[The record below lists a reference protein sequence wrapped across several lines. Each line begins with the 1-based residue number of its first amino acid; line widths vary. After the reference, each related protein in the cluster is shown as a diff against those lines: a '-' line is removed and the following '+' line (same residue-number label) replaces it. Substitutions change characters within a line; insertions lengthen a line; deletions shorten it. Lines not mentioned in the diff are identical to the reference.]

1 MSNVEGNDPSKFCGS
16 LFRPR
21 EVSYKKEGSMGNKRI
36 VVLATALAVV
46 FLCVIPFAFAED
58 KEITRL
64 TLRGIKE
71 VNVVIE
77 SIEPEIQS
85 MGLTQAQVRADVEA
99 KLREA
104 NIAIAPDIE
113 RGRPALYL
121 YVQVIRPEK
130 INRLFY
136 SISLS
141 LLQNVVLERDPN
153 VKTNTDTWLVR
164 VLGMSSGTEAIRA
177 DIRSL
182 LDQFIEDFGKANVK
196 KAVEE

>member
-1 MSNVEGNDPSKFCGS
+1 
-16 LFRPR
+16 
-21 EVSYKKEGSMGNKRI
+21 MGKKRI
-36 VVLATALAVV
+36 IGLATAVAVV

-77 SIEPEIQS
+77 SIEPEIQNL
-85 MGLTQAQVRADVEA
+85 GLTQAQVKADVEA

-104 NIAIAPDIE
+104 NITVAPDVQ
-113 RGRPALYL
+113 RGRPAVYL
-121 YVQVIRPEK
+121 YVQVIRPER
-130 INRLFY
+130 IERLFY
-136 SISLS
+136 SVSLS

-153 VKTNTDTWLVR
+153 VKTNTETWLVR
-164 VLGMSSGTEAIRA
+164 MLGMSSGVEAIRS

-182 LDQFIEDFGKANVK
+182 LDQFIEDYRKVNQK
-196 KAVEE
+196 

>member
-1 MSNVEGNDPSKFCGS
+1 
-16 LFRPR
+16 
-21 EVSYKKEGSMGNKRI
+21 MGKKRI
-36 VVLATALAVV
+36 AVLATAIALV
-46 FLCVIPFAFAED
+46 FLYAIPLAFAED

-77 SIEPEIQS
+77 SIEPEIQNL
-85 MGLTQAQVRADVEA
+85 GLTQAQVKADVEA

-104 NIAIAPDIE
+104 NIAVSPDIE
-113 RGRPALYL
+113 RGRPAVYL

-130 INRLFY
+130 ISRLFY

-153 VKTNTDTWLVR
+153 VKTNTDTWVVR
-164 VLGMSSGTEAIRA
+164 MLGMSSGTEAIRS
-177 DIRSL
+177 DIRSA
-182 LDQFIEDFGKANVK
+182 LDQFIEDYRKANQK
-196 KAVEE
+196 

>member
-1 MSNVEGNDPSKFCGS
+1 MSMSEESERRAERS
-16 LFRPR
+16 SRRP
-21 EVSYKKEGSMGNKRI
+21 KEGSMGKKRI
-36 VVLATALAVV
+36 IMLATAIAVV
-46 FLCVIPFAFAED
+46 LLYVIPFVFAED

-85 MGLTQAQVRADVEA
+85 LGLTQAQVKADVEA

-113 RGRPALYL
+113 RGRPAVYL

>member
-1 MSNVEGNDPSKFCGS
+1 
-16 LFRPR
+16 
-21 EVSYKKEGSMGNKRI
+21 MGKKRI
-36 VVLATALAVV
+36 AALAAAVAVV
-46 FLCVIPFAFAED
+46 FLCVISLALAED

-77 SIEPEIQS
+77 SIEPEIQDL
-85 MGLTQAQVRADVEA
+85 GLTQAQVQADVEA

-104 NIAIAPDIE
+104 NITVSPNIE
-113 RGRPALYL
+113 RGRPAVYL

-130 INRLFY
+130 ISRLFY

-141 LLQNVVLERDPN
+141 VLQNVILERDPN
-153 VKTNTDTWLVR
+153 VRTNTDTWVVR
-164 VLGMSSGTEAIRA
+164 VLGMSSGPEAIRS

-182 LDQFIEDFGKANVK
+182 LDQFIEDFHKANQK
-196 KAVEE
+196 

>member
-1 MSNVEGNDPSKFCGS
+1 
-16 LFRPR
+16 
-21 EVSYKKEGSMGNKRI
+21 MGKKRI
-36 VVLATALAVV
+36 VMLATAIAVV
-46 FLCVIPFAFAED
+46 FLYVIPFAFAED

-77 SIEPEIQS
+77 TIEPEIEQL
-85 MGLTQAQVRADVEA
+85 GLTQAQVQADVEA
-99 KLREA
+99 KLRGA
-104 NIAIAPDIE
+104 NIAVAPQIE
-113 RGRPALYL
+113 RGRPAIYL

-141 LLQNVVLERDPN
+141 LLQNVILERDTE
-153 VKTNTDTWLVR
+153 VKTNTNTWLVR
-164 VLGMSSGTEAIRA
+164 VLGMSSGTEAIRS

-182 LDQFIEDFGKANVK
+182 LDQFIDDYHKANQ
-196 KAVEE
+196 

>member
-1 MSNVEGNDPSKFCGS
+1 
-16 LFRPR
+16 
-21 EVSYKKEGSMGNKRI
+21 MGKKRI
-36 VVLATALAVV
+36 VMLATATAVV
-46 FLCVIPFAFAED
+46 FLYVIPFAFAED

-85 MGLTQAQVRADVEA
+85 MGLTQAQVKADVEA

-113 RGRPALYL
+113 RGRPAVYL
-121 YVQVIRPEK
+121 YVQVMRPEK

-141 LLQNVVLERDPN
+141 LLQNVVLERDPE
-153 VKTNTDTWLVR
+153 VKTNTDTWVAR
-164 VLGMSSGTEAIRA
+164 ILGMSSGTEAIRS

-182 LDQFIEDFGKANVK
+182 LDQFIEDFRKANQ
-196 KAVEE
+196 

>member
-1 MSNVEGNDPSKFCGS
+1 
-16 LFRPR
+16 
-21 EVSYKKEGSMGNKRI
+21 MGKKRI
-36 VVLATALAVV
+36 IMLATAIAVV
-46 FLCVIPFAFAED
+46 LLYAMPFAFAED

-85 MGLTQAQVRADVEA
+85 MGLTQAQVKADVEA

-113 RGRPALYL
+113 RGRPAVYL

-182 LDQFIEDFGKANVK
+182 LDQFIDDFRKANVK

>member
-1 MSNVEGNDPSKFCGS
+1 
-16 LFRPR
+16 
-21 EVSYKKEGSMGNKRI
+21 MGKKRI
-36 VVLATALAVV
+36 IMLATAIAVV
-46 FLCVIPFAFAED
+46 LLYAIPFAFAED

-85 MGLTQAQVRADVEA
+85 MGLTQAQVKADVEA
-99 KLREA
+99 KLRDA
-104 NIAIAPDIE
+104 NIAVAPDIE

-121 YVQVIRPEK
+121 YVQVMRPEK

-182 LDQFIEDFGKANVK
+182 LDQFIEDYRQANVK

>member
-1 MSNVEGNDPSKFCGS
+1 
-16 LFRPR
+16 
-21 EVSYKKEGSMGNKRI
+21 MGKKRI
-36 VVLATALAVV
+36 VVLVTAFAVV
-46 FLCVIPFAFAED
+46 ALCVVPFAFAED

-85 MGLTQAQVRADVEA
+85 LGLTQAQVRADVEA

-104 NIAIAPDIE
+104 NIAVSPDIE
-113 RGRPALYL
+113 RGRPAVYL

-130 INRLFY
+130 FNRLFY

-141 LLQNVVLERDPN
+141 VLQNVVLERDPN
-153 VKTNTDTWLVR
+153 VKTNTDTWLAR
-164 VLGMSSGTEAIRA
+164 MLGMSSGTDAIRS

-182 LDQFIEDFGKANVK
+182 LDQFIEEYRKANQK
-196 KAVEE
+196 

>member
-1 MSNVEGNDPSKFCGS
+1 
-16 LFRPR
+16 
-21 EVSYKKEGSMGNKRI
+21 MGKKRI
-36 VVLATALAVV
+36 VVLVTAFVV
-46 FLCVIPFAFAED
+46 VALCVVPFAFAED
-58 KEITRL
+58 KEVTRL

-85 MGLTQAQVRADVEA
+85 LGLTQAQVRADVEA

-104 NIAIAPDIE
+104 NIAVSPDIE
-113 RGRPALYL
+113 RGRPAVYL

-130 INRLFY
+130 FNRLFY

-141 LLQNVVLERDPN
+141 VLQNVVLERDPN
-153 VKTNTDTWLVR
+153 VKTNTDTWLAR
-164 VLGMSSGTEAIRA
+164 MLGMSSGTDAIRS

-182 LDQFIEDFGKANVK
+182 LDQFIEEYRKANQK
-196 KAVEE
+196 

>member
-1 MSNVEGNDPSKFCGS
+1 
-16 LFRPR
+16 
-21 EVSYKKEGSMGNKRI
+21 MGKKRI
-36 VVLATALAVV
+36 VMLATAIALV
-46 FLCVIPFAFAED
+46 FLCAIPFAFAED

-77 SIEPEIQS
+77 SIEPEIQNL
-85 MGLTQAQVRADVEA
+85 GLTQAQVQADVEA

-104 NIAIAPDIE
+104 DITISPNIE
-113 RGRPALYL
+113 RGCPAVYL

-130 INRLFY
+130 ISRLFY

-141 LLQNVVLERDPN
+141 VLQNVILERDPN
-153 VKTNTDTWLVR
+153 VKTNTDTWVVR
-164 VLGMSSGTEAIRA
+164 MLGMSSGTEAIRT

-182 LDQFIEDFGKANVK
+182 MDQFIEDYRKANQK
-196 KAVEE
+196 

>member
-1 MSNVEGNDPSKFCGS
+1 
-16 LFRPR
+16 
-21 EVSYKKEGSMGNKRI
+21 MGKNRI
-36 VVLATALAVV
+36 VVLATAIVAV

-77 SIEPEIQS
+77 SIEPEVEKL
-85 MGLTQAQVRADVEA
+85 GLTQDQVKAVAES

-104 NIAIAPDIE
+104 NIAVATDIV
-113 RGRPALYL
+113 RGRPAVYL
-121 YVQVIRPEK
+121 YVQVVRPEK
-130 INRLFY
+130 IDRLFY

-141 LLQNVVLERDPN
+141 LLQNVVLERDPE
-153 VKTNTDTWLVR
+153 VKTNTDTWMAR
-164 VLGMSSGTEAIRA
+164 VLGMSSGIEAIRS

-182 LDQFIEDFGKANVK
+182 VDQFIEDFRKANQK
-196 KAVEE
+196 KTVEE

>member
-1 MSNVEGNDPSKFCGS
+1 
-16 LFRPR
+16 
-21 EVSYKKEGSMGNKRI
+21 MGKKRI

-113 RGRPALYL
+113 RGRPAVYL
-121 YVQVIRPEK
+121 YVQAMRPEK

-182 LDQFIEDFGKANVK
+182 LDQFIEDYRKANVK

>member
-21 EVSYKKEGSMGNKRI
+21 EVSYKKEGSMGKKRI

-182 LDQFIEDFGKANVK
+182 LDQFIEDYRKANQR
-196 KAVEE
+196 

>member
-1 MSNVEGNDPSKFCGS
+1 
-16 LFRPR
+16 
-21 EVSYKKEGSMGNKRI
+21 MGKKRI
-36 VVLATALAVV
+36 VVIATALAVV

-77 SIEPEIQS
+77 SIEPEIQNL
-85 MGLTQAQVRADVEA
+85 GITQAQVQADVEA

-104 NIAIAPDIE
+104 NIDVAPDIE
-113 RGRPALYL
+113 RGRPAVYL
-121 YVQVIRPEK
+121 YVQVIRPER

-141 LLQNVVLERDPN
+141 VLQNVILERDPN
-153 VKTNTDTWLVR
+153 VKTNTDTWVAR
-164 VLGMSSGTEAIRA
+164 MLGMSSGTQAIRA

>member
-1 MSNVEGNDPSKFCGS
+1 
-16 LFRPR
+16 
-21 EVSYKKEGSMGNKRI
+21 MGKKRI
-36 VVLATALAVV
+36 VAIAAMAVV
-46 FLCVIPFAFAED
+46 FLCVLPFAFAED

-71 VNVVIE
+71 VNLVIE
-77 SIEPEIQS
+77 SIEPEIQNL
-85 MGLTQAQVRADVEA
+85 GLTQAQVQADVEA

-104 NIAIAPDIE
+104 NIAVAPDIE
-113 RGRPALYL
+113 RGRPAVYL
-121 YVQVIRPEK
+121 YVQVIRPER

-141 LLQNVVLERDPN
+141 VLQNVILERDPN
-153 VKTNTDTWLVR
+153 VKTNTDTWVAR
-164 VLGMSSGTEAIRA
+164 ILGMSSGTQAIRA

>member
-1 MSNVEGNDPSKFCGS
+1 MG
-16 LFRPR
+16 
-21 EVSYKKEGSMGNKRI
+21 KKRFVM
-36 VVLATALAVV
+36 LATAIAAV
-46 FLCVIPFAFAED
+46 FLYVIPFAIAED

-77 SIEPEIQS
+77 TIEPEIEQL
-85 MGLTQAQVRADVEA
+85 GLTQAQVQADVEA
-99 KLREA
+99 KLRGA
-104 NIAIAPDIE
+104 NIAVAPQIE
-113 RGRPALYL
+113 RGRPAIYL

-141 LLQNVVLERDPN
+141 LLQNVILERDTE
-153 VKTNTDTWLVR
+153 VKTNTNTWLVR
-164 VLGMSSGTEAIRA
+164 VLGMSSGTEAIRS

-182 LDQFIEDFGKANVK
+182 LDQFIDDYHKANQ
-196 KAVEE
+196 

>member
-1 MSNVEGNDPSKFCGS
+1 
-16 LFRPR
+16 
-21 EVSYKKEGSMGNKRI
+21 MGKKRI
-36 VVLATALAVV
+36 IMLATAIAVV
-46 FLCVIPFAFAED
+46 LLYVIPFVFAED

-85 MGLTQAQVRADVEA
+85 LGLTQAQVKADVEA

-113 RGRPALYL
+113 RGRPAVYL
-121 YVQVIRPEK
+121 YVQVMRPEK

-182 LDQFIEDFGKANVK
+182 LDQFIDDFRKANVK

>member
-1 MSNVEGNDPSKFCGS
+1 
-16 LFRPR
+16 
-21 EVSYKKEGSMGNKRI
+21 MGNKRI